1 MVKVACFQATALDD
15 QWPRCS
21 RLRKPLLYTKKKD
34 YFASLFDLKN
44 KAYELSVL
52 WQRSRHA
59 KEPNRNGSKP
69 SFSFLVKFYLFLT
82 WEIVVDPAWA

>member
-1 MVKVACFQATALDD
+1 MINGRVVVGSERL
-15 QWPRCS
+15 CS
-21 RLRKPLLYTKKKD
+21 ILKKRLLRGIT
-34 YFASLFDLKN
+34 SLFDLKN

-69 SFSFLVKFYLFLT
+69 SFSFLVRFYLFLT
-82 WEIVVDPAWA
+82 WEIKLWSTRPGPEEGQAL